1 MVAVTDYATTVAAYL
16 TVLKNNKSTLGVA
29 EANIFEAGSTIDFN
43 IPAPFIYLH
52 SDIGTSKVH
61 NGFVSELVLEFFIG
75 AEGKTSSAS
84 AKAAAFVIA
93 SKLLK
98 VLLDNMPVQVPEDFI
113 EFFSEFSNKA
123 IIKLTVTDIINVYY
137 QTP

>member
-43 IPAPFIYLH
+43 VPAPFIYVH
-52 SDIGTSKVH
+52 SDIGQSKVH
-61 NGFVSELVLEFFIG
+61 NGFASELVLEFFIG
-75 AEGKTSSAS
+75 AEGKVSSAS

-113 EFFSEFSNKA
+113 EFFSEFSNRA